1 MAQILLTGA
10 TGFVGDALLP
20 ALLNDGHSLICLTRD
35 PNKATK
41 RFSTIAASIQWISD
55 VEQVTVMPECVI
67 NLSGEGIAD
76 SRWTDRQASLARVA
90 DRGDRSVSQAF
101 QFAPR

>member
-35 PNKATK
+35 PNKAAK
-41 RFSTIAASIQWISD
+41 RFSTIAA
-55 VEQVTVMPECVI
+55 
-67 NLSGEGIAD
+67 
-76 SRWTDRQASLARVA
+76 
-90 DRGDRSVSQAF
+90 
-101 QFAPR
+101 